1 MQECAVRLTEQTILF
16 NLLCMAIA
24 RYTPPVDAHMFEK
37 WFLDQ
42 HPKYAGL
49 HDEVVDMSGIEVL
62 EHSRVRDSF
71 TVLPAAHRLTV
82 ASAP

>member
-1 MQECAVRLTEQTILF
+1 
-16 NLLCMAIA
+16 MAIA

-42 HPKYAGL
+42 HRKYAGL

-62 EHSRVRDSF
+62 EQARVSGIRS
-71 TVLPAAHRLTV
+71 VLSWSTTAH
-82 ASAP
+82 ADYI

>member
-1 MQECAVRLTEQTILF
+1 MT
-16 NLLCMAIA
+16 IA

-62 EHSRVRDSF
+62 EQARVSGILSF
-71 TVLPAAHRLTV
+71 LSWSTTAHTDYI
-82 ASAP
+82 